1 MRRTSDQRESSDAI
15 SVPKRKA
22 LARQTERESRPLNI
36 GKIVVPVDFS
46 KQGQAAIVYAAS
58 LAKRFKASLILTHV
72 IERIY
77 HADEFAYV
85 QINTPRMRQRVTKDL
100 RRLKA
105 SLPVALKAEV
115 EVREGSAFEG
125 IVAVAKETHA
135 DLIIM
140 ATRGYTGLKHAFLGS
155 TAERV
160 VQHASCP
167 VLVVPPRMDEESVLG
182 HE

>member
-1 MRRTSDQRESSDAI
+1 MSNPTPIPEG
-15 SVPKRKA
+15 KA
-22 LARQTERESRPLNI
+22 LVRQEEGERRPLNI
-36 GKIVVPVDFS
+36 EKIVVPVDFS

-105 SLPVALKAEV
+105 SLPVTLKSQ
-115 EVREGSAFEG
+115 G
-125 IVAVAKETHA
+125 
-135 DLIIM
+135 
-140 ATRGYTGLKHAFLGS
+140 
-155 TAERV
+155 
-160 VQHASCP
+160 
-167 VLVVPPRMDEESVLG
+167 
-182 HE
+182 